1 MRNIFSKNN
10 ENNEDEIKE
19 EDNPYRNG
27 DSKDLIDD
35 DFAKRKKNE

>member
-10 ENNEDEIKE
+10 ENNECEVTE

-27 DSKDLIDD
+27 EYKELIDD
-35 DFAKRKKNE
+35 DFHKRKKNE